1 MQIEELL
8 KCLSLPKR
16 YYGETFVI
24 REKLKEENKKFQRD
38 LKACISDKKAA
49 SWVNAVNKTIKYA
62 ARKSQRVFCL
72 LDAAIKRYEDA
83 DLKAAQEAFDELM
96 DTIKSDLFYST
107 LFGASVFSTKKG
119 TMRTYIR
126 EAKADRFFRIRAVG
140 SQNKGIEDNAEELF
154 HIPITKRQLISNE
167 RFSLSGFPTLY
178 LATELP
184 LAWQECGYPDKY
196 YWSEFRYS
204 NLKEIA
210 GDNNTK
216 SGKIC
221 LLALY
226 SPREITRW
234 GRTIKYYEPELWLTV
249 IRRYLAIYPL
259 VLACSFVNANGGT
272 PFKQEYIIPQML
284 MQWVYRHKR
293 KCNGI
298 SYFSCIDDSAMPSKW
313 NAYNVALPAMKPYD
327 KSGYSCELQ
336 EWFSWSKPQY
346 HVVPTSNL
354 AASAEDRK
362 ILNAFVDQE
371 LPTIGRPFIPQVWKE
386 LYWRMIKVAM
396 QMRSILEF
404 SNDTNLKM
412 ILAAFDA
419 IGEEYNSILYELPKL
434 SEVGDIPEC
443 QDEITRIHVEHE
455 IYVAQKELMGAAE
468 WFKNSAFHST
478 GIGWIIEKY
487 RDLTWNGLHGG
498 SSICV
503 ASPNRE
509 NAIPILWRLREKHI
523 LYSYQQ
529 LKDDD
534 STIQWLQNIAD
545 IEKCSIAMFWNTAG
559 ATQKVDLDWAKQN
572 IKSIKAPILARSNYI
587 SIFSPDNIKEI
598 EFLGFGEDIERI
610 IEKL

>member
-8 KCLSLPKR
+8 KNLSLPKR

-24 REKLKEENKKFQRD
+24 REKLKEENTRFQKA
-38 LKACISDKKAA
+38 LEACISHKKATPQ
-49 SWVNAVNKTIKYA
+49 VNAVNKAIGYA
-62 ARKSQRVFCL
+62 ARKSRRVFCL
-72 LDAAIKRYEDA
+72 LDVAINHYEDA
-83 DLKAAQEAFDELM
+83 DLKTAQEAFDELM
-96 DTIKSDLFYST
+96 DTAKRDLFYTT

-119 TMRTYIR
+119 IMRTCIR
-126 EAKADRFFRIRAVG
+126 EAKAERFFRIRAVE
-140 SQNKGIEDNAEELF
+140 SPNKDIEDNAEELF

-178 LATELP
+178 LATALP

-204 NLKEIA
+204 NLKELA
-210 GDNNTK
+210 GNNDMETK
-216 SGKIC
+216 KIR

-226 SPREITRW
+226 SPREIAMW
-234 GRTIKYYEPELWLTV
+234 GMALKYNEPELWLTV
-249 IRRYLAIYPL
+249 VRRYLAIYPL

-298 SYFSCIDDSAMPSKW
+298 SYFSCIDDSAMPGKW

-346 HVVPTSNL
+346 HVAPTSDL
-354 AASAEDRK
+354 PTSAKDRK
-362 ILNAFVDQE
+362 VLNNFIDQDLPALNRPFVPRKWQE
-371 LPTIGRPFIPQVWKE
+371 LHWEMV
-386 LYWRMIKVAM
+386 KVAM
-396 QMRSILEF
+396 QMRSVLEF
-404 SNDTNLKM
+404 SNGANLKM
-412 ILAAFDA
+412 ILAALDA
-419 IGEEYNSILYELPKL
+419 IYEEYNAILYRLPELSKEADVPR
-434 SEVGDIPEC
+434 C
-443 QDEITRIHVEHE
+443 QDEITRIRVEHE
-455 IYVAQKELMGAAE
+455 IHIAQDELAKATK
-468 WFKNSAFHST
+468 WFKNDTTGSE

-487 RDLTWNGLHGG
+487 KCLTWNDLCAR
-498 SSICV
+498 SNVRV
-503 ASPNRE
+503 ASPSKE
-509 NAIPILWRLREKHI
+509 NAVPILRQLREKHI
-523 LYSYQQ
+523 LCSYLQ
-529 LKDDD
+529 LKGDDE
-534 STIQWLQNIAD
+534 TLQWLQGIANSENRNIT
-545 IEKCSIAMFWNTAG
+545 MFWEKKETKQN
-559 ATQKVDLDWAKQN
+559 VDSEWAKQN
-572 IKSIKAPILARSNYI
+572 IKSIKAPIIARSNYI

>member
-1 MQIEELL
+1 M
-8 KCLSLPKR
+8 
-16 YYGETFVI
+16 
-24 REKLKEENKKFQRD
+24 
-38 LKACISDKKAA
+38 
-49 SWVNAVNKTIKYA
+49 
-62 ARKSQRVFCL
+62 
-72 LDAAIKRYEDA
+72 DAAIKRYEDA
-83 DLKAAQEAFDELM
+83 DLKAAQDAFDELM

-178 LATELP
+178 LATALP

-204 NLKEIA
+204 NLKEFA
-210 GDNNTK
+210 VGDDTK
-216 SGKIC
+216 GEKIR

-226 SPREITRW
+226 SPREIAIC
-234 GRTIKYYEPELWLTV
+234 GMALKYNEPELWLTV
-249 IRRYLAIYPL
+249 VRRYLTIYPL

-284 MQWVYRHKR
+284 MQWVCRHKR

-298 SYFSCIDDSAMPSKW
+298 SYFSCMDDSAMPLKW
-313 NAYNVALPAMKPYD
+313 NAYNVALPAMGSYD
-327 KSGYSCELQ
+327 KNGYSCDLQ

-346 HVVPTSNL
+346 HVAPTSNL
-354 AASAEDRK
+354 SVSAEDRK

-371 LPTIGRPFIPQVWKE
+371 LPTLSLPFIPRAWQE
-386 LYWRMIKVAM
+386 LYWKMVKVAM

-404 SNDTNLKM
+404 SNGANLKM
-412 ILAAFDA
+412 ILAALDA

-434 SEVGDIPEC
+434 SKVVDIPEC
-443 QDEITRIHVEHE
+443 RDEITRIHVEHE
-455 IYVAQKELMGAAE
+455 IYVAQKELTGAAE

-487 RDLTWNGLHGG
+487 RDLTWNDLHGG
-498 SSICV
+498 SSIRV
-503 ASPNRE
+503 LSSNKESAL
-509 NAIPILWRLREKHI
+509 PILRRLREQHI
-523 LYSYQQ
+523 LYFYTQ
-529 LKDDD
+529 LEADD
-534 STIQWLQNIAD
+534 STVQLLRNIANS
-545 IEKCSIAMFWNTAG
+545 ENCSIAMFWSTEG
-559 ATQKVDLDWAKQN
+559 VPQKINPDWAKQN
-572 IKSIKAPILARSNYI
+572 IKSIKAPILVRFN
-587 SIFSPDNIKEI
+587 NINVFTPNGTKEI

-610 IEKL
+610 IEEH

>member
-154 HIPITKRQLISNE
+154 HIPITTRQLISNE

-336 EWFSWSKPQY
+336 EWFSWGKPQY

-404 SNDTNLKM
+404 SNDANLKM

-419 IGEEYNSILYELPKL
+419 IGEEYNSILY
-434 SEVGDIPEC
+434 G
-443 QDEITRIHVEHE
+443 
-455 IYVAQKELMGAAE
+455 
-468 WFKNSAFHST
+468 
-478 GIGWIIEKY
+478 
-487 RDLTWNGLHGG
+487 
-498 SSICV
+498 
-503 ASPNRE
+503 
-509 NAIPILWRLREKHI
+509 RL
-523 LYSYQQ
+523 
-529 LKDDD
+529 
-534 STIQWLQNIAD
+534 
-545 IEKCSIAMFWNTAG
+545 
-559 ATQKVDLDWAKQN
+559 
-572 IKSIKAPILARSNYI
+572 
-587 SIFSPDNIKEI
+587 
-598 EFLGFGEDIERI
+598 
-610 IEKL
+610 

>member
-1 MQIEELL
+1 
-8 KCLSLPKR
+8 
-16 YYGETFVI
+16 
-24 REKLKEENKKFQRD
+24 
-38 LKACISDKKAA
+38 
-49 SWVNAVNKTIKYA
+49 
-62 ARKSQRVFCL
+62 
-72 LDAAIKRYEDA
+72 
-83 DLKAAQEAFDELM
+83 
-96 DTIKSDLFYST
+96 
-107 LFGASVFSTKKG
+107 
-119 TMRTYIR
+119 MRTYIR

-336 EWFSWSKPQY
+336 EWFSWGKPQY

-404 SNDTNLKM
+404 SNDANLKM

-498 SSICV
+498 SSLCV

-509 NAIPILWRLREKHI
+509 NALPILWRLREKHI

-559 ATQKVDLDWAKQN
+559 ATQKIDLDWAKQN
-572 IKSIKAPILARSNYI
+572 IKAIKAPILVQFNDI
-587 SIFSPDNIKEI
+587 NIFTPDSTNRI
-598 EFLGFGEDIERI
+598 EFLGFGEDTERI
-610 IEKL
+610 IEEL

>member
-8 KCLSLPKR
+8 KNLSLPKR

-24 REKLKEENKKFQRD
+24 REKLKEENTRFQKA
-38 LKACISDKKAA
+38 LEACISHKKATPQ
-49 SWVNAVNKTIKYA
+49 VNAVNKVIRYA
-62 ARKSQRVFCL
+62 TRKSRRVFCL
-72 LDAAIKRYEDA
+72 LDVAIKHYEDA
-83 DLKAAQEAFDELM
+83 DLKTAQEAFDELM

-178 LATELP
+178 LATALP

-204 NLKEIA
+204 NLKELA
-210 GDNNTK
+210 GNNDMDTK
-216 SGKIC
+216 KIR

-226 SPREITRW
+226 APREIAMW
-234 GRTIKYYEPELWLTV
+234 GMALKYNEPELWLTV
-249 IRRYLAIYPL
+249 VRRYLAIYPL
-259 VLACSFVNANGGT
+259 ILACSFVNANGGT

-346 HVVPTSNL
+346 HIAPTSDL
-354 AASAEDRK
+354 SASAKDRK
-362 ILNAFVDQE
+362 VLNDFIDQD
-371 LPTIGRPFIPQVWKE
+371 LPALNRPFVPRKWQG
-386 LYWRMIKVAM
+386 LYWEMVKVAM
-396 QMRSILEF
+396 QMRSVLEF
-404 SNDTNLKM
+404 SNGANLKM
-412 ILAAFDA
+412 ILAALDA
-419 IGEEYNSILYELPKL
+419 IYEEYNAILYRLPELSKEADVPR
-434 SEVGDIPEC
+434 C

-455 IYVAQKELMGAAE
+455 IHIAQDELAKAAK
-468 WFKNSAFHST
+468 WFKNDTTGSD

-487 RDLTWNGLHGG
+487 KRLTWNDLCAR
-498 SSICV
+498 SNVRV
-503 ASPNRE
+503 ASPSKE
-509 NAIPILWRLREKHI
+509 NAVPILRQLKEKHI
-523 LYSYQQ
+523 LCSYLQ
-529 LKDDD
+529 LRGDDE
-534 STIQWLQNIAD
+534 TLQWLRGIANSENCG
-545 IEKCSIAMFWNTAG
+545 ITMFWEKEGTKQNVG
-559 ATQKVDLDWAKQN
+559 SEWAKQN

-587 SIFSPDNIKEI
+587 SIFSPDNIKEM

>member
-293 KCNGI
+293 KCNQL
-298 SYFSCIDDSAMPSKW
+298 F
-313 NAYNVALPAMKPYD
+313 
-327 KSGYSCELQ
+327 
-336 EWFSWSKPQY
+336 
-346 HVVPTSNL
+346 
-354 AASAEDRK
+354 
-362 ILNAFVDQE
+362 FV
-371 LPTIGRPFIPQVWKE
+371 
-386 LYWRMIKVAM
+386 
-396 QMRSILEF
+396 
-404 SNDTNLKM
+404 
-412 ILAAFDA
+412 
-419 IGEEYNSILYELPKL
+419 
-434 SEVGDIPEC
+434 
-443 QDEITRIHVEHE
+443 
-455 IYVAQKELMGAAE
+455 
-468 WFKNSAFHST
+468 
-478 GIGWIIEKY
+478 Y
-487 RDLTWNGLHGG
+487 R
-498 SSICV
+498 
-503 ASPNRE
+503 
-509 NAIPILWRLREKHI
+509 
-523 LYSYQQ
+523 
-529 LKDDD
+529 
-534 STIQWLQNIAD
+534 
-545 IEKCSIAMFWNTAG
+545 
-559 ATQKVDLDWAKQN
+559 
-572 IKSIKAPILARSNYI
+572 
-587 SIFSPDNIKEI
+587 
-598 EFLGFGEDIERI
+598 
-610 IEKL
+610 